1 MHPVHRPANERGR
14 WRGNPKCCRTT
25 KTTDRLAA
33 EMCSSMA
40 DQINPTADFSNQ
52 ALIQDET
59 LLAVI
64 LVLEQGWPAGPTFLN
79 ALNTLIEAVV
89 IHDVVYFDP
98 HHQFRREHTSNASV
112 PGVLKNSDF
121 VKLLVQES
129 AIRLF
134 PETPVIDAFFVAQ
147 GRNYSFAQ
155 FLADFHWSRD
165 SFVYADPT
173 DEADRLNAYVDVV
186 SKAPLLLE
194 PRKWV
199 PNSIKL
205 ESGDELKLV
214 EGQQLSAMILEKQLS
229 LGEGD
234 LLFIE
239 GLNYKAKA
247 FLDLAQNVGLHLH
260 PFYLSLPHQ
269 IGAIRQNNSR
279 AMELFRQLEEGV
291 KALPEQKDSVGES
304 QFQRSPIPALTEV
317 VLGRCKDSP
326 RSIALELL
334 ELRNVH
340 RKFRDYLTTYERN
353 WNLAHTKRERWKLK
367 LEVDNAVKMLLEKE
381 RRPGTRVIYTLWDF
395 IKEPSKIVKTIGD
408 KVVKRGQDKYVVGR
422 VKGLHDFWNDLAS
435 SPPSDVVNLQF
446 NRLFPRRSD
455 EQTWEAGRKLAAAI
469 NAGFTRSA

>member
-1 MHPVHRPANERGR
+1 M
-14 WRGNPKCCRTT
+14 
-25 KTTDRLAA
+25 
-33 EMCSSMA
+33 
-40 DQINPTADFSNQ
+40 
-52 ALIQDET
+52 
-59 LLAVI
+59 
-64 LVLEQGWPAGPTFLN
+64 
-79 ALNTLIEAVV
+79 
-89 IHDVVYFDP
+89 
-98 HHQFRREHTSNASV
+98 